1 MKPFEYSLPTLERKA
16 IFVVATALALSSC
29 SQSPPETAGVV
40 PATVGQQLT
49 QPLVQRDAS
58 NQAKQMTEEA
68 KPHTSAQLWGPLK
81 EAHDDLMAKKYADA
95 ISKLKVA
102 EATEGKTPYDQHLI
116 NDNLAFAY
124 VHTGAYAD
132 AAKTME
138 AEVDDGFTSPSDQ
151 QTKVRA
157 LAVLNYQVKNYDKA
171 IDYGRRASRGSHDDE
186 MQKVIGQAYYLKG
199 DWKGTIDFQ
208 DRLVSS
214 AIERAETPTK
224 ESLLL
229 LYSACVRLP
238 DSVRAMRAREQLD
251 RYYPGA
257 WRSDLKA
264 STAPPVGTVMA
275 FFFAPPPPESQKLSA
290 TK

>member
-1 MKPFEYSLPTLERKA
+1 MTPLEHSFPKLEREL
-16 IFVVATALALSSC
+16 IFVIVIPLALASC
-29 SQSPPETAGVV
+29 SKSPHEAAGAAPETAG
-40 PATVGQQLT
+40 QELT
-49 QPLVQRDAS
+49 QPLVQRDTA
-58 NQAKQMTEEA
+58 NQGKQTTDEGQ
-68 KPHTSAQLWGPLK
+68 PRTSAQLLEPLK

-95 ISKLKVA
+95 ISKLKAA
-102 EATEGKTPYDQHLI
+102 ETTKGKTPYDQHLI

-124 VHTGAYAD
+124 VHTGAYVD

-151 QTKVRA
+151 QPRVRA

-171 IDYGRRASRGSHDDE
+171 IGYGQRASRGGHDDE

-199 DWKGTIDFQ
+199 DWKGTIDFE
-208 DRLVSS
+208 DRLVSD
-214 AIERAETPTK
+214 AIARVETPTK

-238 DSVRAMRAREQLD
+238 DSVCAMRAREQLD

-257 WRSDLKA
+257 WRSDLR
-264 STAPPVGTVMA
+264 APPAFPVGTVVA
-275 FFFAPPPPESQKLSA
+275 FFFAPPPPESQKLST

>member
-1 MKPFEYSLPTLERKA
+1 MTPRSKTPTLVASIAVLGGLGAGAAVIADEATYTNSAELFKA
-16 IFVVATALALSSC
+16 
-29 SQSPPETAGVV
+29 
-40 PATVGQQLT
+40 
-49 QPLVQRDAS
+49 
-58 NQAKQMTEEA
+58 
-68 KPHTSAQLWGPLK
+68 LK
-81 EAHDDLMAKKYADA
+81 DAHDYLTAKKYADA
-95 ISKLKVA
+95 ISKLKTA
-102 EATEGKTPYDQHLI
+102 ETTKGKTPYDQHLI

-151 QTKVRA
+151 QPKVRA

-186 MQKVIGQAYYLKG
+186 MQKVVGQAYYLKG
-199 DWKGTIDFQ
+199 DWKGTIDFE
-208 DRLVSS
+208 DRLVSG

-238 DSVRAMRAREQLD
+238 DSVCAMRAREQLD
-251 RYYPGA
+251 RHYPGA
-257 WRSDLKA
+257 WRSNLKA
-264 STAPPVGTVMA
+264 PPAPPVGTVMA
-275 FFFAPPPPESQKLSA
+275 FFFAPPPPESQKLST